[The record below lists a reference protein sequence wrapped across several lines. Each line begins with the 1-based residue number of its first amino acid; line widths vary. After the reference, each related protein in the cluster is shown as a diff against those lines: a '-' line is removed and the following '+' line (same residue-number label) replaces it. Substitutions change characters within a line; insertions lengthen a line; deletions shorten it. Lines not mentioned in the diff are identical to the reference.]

1 MDTSLFSYHLILYFA
16 CVSWSV
22 MMGYYLGS
30 HLPVRELLQGIKGSY
45 CPDNILLGD
54 QYSALALGL
63 VKREMET
70 CPDHPQERFITN
82 NKITQTHLS
91 AVNCSYYQDS

>member
-1 MDTSLFSYHLILYFA
+1 
-16 CVSWSV
+16 

-30 HLPVRELLQGIKGSY
+30 HLPVRELQQGIKGSY

-63 VKREMET
+63 VKREKET
-70 CPDHPQERFITN
+70 CPDYPPTPGKIYHKLN
-82 NKITQTHLS
+82 NKITQTYLS

>member
-1 MDTSLFSYHLILYFA
+1 
-16 CVSWSV
+16 

-30 HLPVRELLQGIKGSY
+30 HLPLRELQQGIKGSY

-54 QYSALALGL
+54 QYSALALRL

-70 CPDHPQERFITN
+70 CPDAIFPGLEKTWIFFLDRVKLAESSQFNESVKLVHKLVWITWN
-82 NKITQTHLS
+82 
-91 AVNCSYYQDS
+91 